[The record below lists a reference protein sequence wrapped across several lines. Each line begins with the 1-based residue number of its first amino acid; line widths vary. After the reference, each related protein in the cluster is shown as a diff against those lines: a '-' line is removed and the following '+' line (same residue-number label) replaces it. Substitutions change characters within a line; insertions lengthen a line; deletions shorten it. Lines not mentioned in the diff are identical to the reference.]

1 MPNSRGGGLTLADGA
16 TVLPVGGRHAWPDA
30 ASRPPVQC
38 RAGESVLTRT
48 ASYAIR
54 AMVCLAE
61 VQGETRVTAAQVARR
76 TGLPRNYLAKIL
88 RVLAHVGLLD
98 STRGPHGGYRL
109 AQPADELSVAN
120 VLEPFERP
128 REGGCMLSE
137 TDCPHRGQCRSRR
150 RCLALTAAVV
160 QYLRT
165 THVADLMWRRD
176 TLSAGRPSRVPW
188 PPDRHRSRGAG

>member
-1 MPNSRGGGLTLADGA
+1 MHMRISSGGSTTIADAVIRHTWSAANARGSQAPSRS
-16 TVLPVGGRHAWPDA
+16 PD
-30 ASRPPVQC
+30 QC

-88 RVLAHVGLLD
+88 QVLTQAGLLD
-98 STRGPHGGYRL
+98 AMRGRHGGYRL
-109 AQPADELSVAN
+109 ARPAEKLSVAN

-128 REGGCMLSE
+128 RAGGCMLSE

-150 RCLALTAAVV
+150 RCLALTAALD

-165 THVADLMWRRD
+165 TYVADLVWRRD
-176 TLSAGRPSRVPW
+176 T
-188 PPDRHRSRGAG
+188 